1 MGAGIPFAA
10 QYPSQ
15 ESYRI
20 DQDVHTLRRMAELNE
35 DKVIDVD
42 LSETPEMESDVRVIM
57 LKAAGEG
64 KYLKGVGIMI
74 NSNKFALYEEVE

>member
-1 MGAGIPFAA
+1 MGVASPPF
-10 QYPSQ
+10 PSS
-15 ESYRI
+15 EMYRI
-20 DQDVHTLRRMAELNE
+20 DQDVHTLKRMAELNE

-74 NSNKFALYEEVE
+74 NESKFALYEEVE